1 MHFKPVLVPLPIE
14 QVHHLRTG
22 GNTNTA
28 KGTTDPNVECSHQS
42 DRFFVISQMIKV
54 QFQNLGHHS
63 IISIMA
69 LELNHQP
76 ELKNNPQ
83 QPKSHQSRLNITT
96 IEVILVTDKD
106 GQ

>member
-14 QVHHLRTG
+14 QIHHLRTG
-22 GNTNTA
+22 GHTNTA
-28 KGTTDPNVECSHQS
+28 TTDPNVECSHQS

-63 IISIMA
+63 IISILA

-76 ELKNNPQ
+76 ELKNNPH
-83 QPKSHQSRLNITT
+83 QPASHQSRLNITT
-96 IEVILVTDKD
+96 KEVT
-106 GQ
+106 